1 MVTRAFTLPSSLMAQ
16 PHDWHSRLSQDLVK
30 DGMLEAQLLALTF
43 ATGILD
49 AATFATYHVF
59 TSKQTGNTFFL
70 ALYAFD
76 PVLLGPRAILNIAV
90 SIISFT
96 LGGFCFSQV
105 TPSGWQ
111 RRRGWLI
118 ASNTFQTLLVLIA
131 TVLQI
136 SGGSAIAVIAL
147 LSFAS
152 SGQIAMVASV
162 GMPELNT
169 TMVTSTL
176 IQLSHDPH
184 IFRRQ
189 NPARSRRILFYISFL
204 AGCSAG
210 AMAARGGGISLGLI
224 LTVAVK
230 ANVVLSLLWTQGIA
244 RLPIAR

>member
-1 MVTRAFTLPSSLMAQ
+1 MVTRAYTLPSILMAE
-16 PHDWHSRLSQDLVK
+16 PHSWHARLSQDVAKGGL
-30 DGMLEAQLLALTF
+30 LEAQLLALTF

-76 PVLLGPRAILNIAV
+76 PVHLGPRAILNVVV
-90 SIISFT
+90 SIVSFT

-105 TPSGWQ
+105 APSGWQ

-118 ASNTFQTLLVLIA
+118 ASNAFQTVLVLIA

-136 SGGSAIAVIAL
+136 SGGSAVAIIAL

-152 SGQIAMVASV
+152 SGQIAMAASV

-176 IQLSHDPH
+176 IQLSHDPY
-184 IFRRQ
+184 IFYRH
-189 NPARSRRILFYISFL
+189 NPARTRRLLVYISFL
-204 AGCSAG
+204 VGSSVG
-210 AMAARGGGISLGLI
+210 AAAARRRTPTLGLL
-224 LTVAVK
+224 LTGAVK
-230 ANVVLSLLWTQGIA
+230 TGVTTSLLWNQGIA

>member
-1 MVTRAFTLPSSLMAQ
+1 MAQ
-16 PHDWHSRLSQDLVK
+16 PHDSHAQLSQDVAK

-43 ATGILD
+43 ATGVLD

-70 ALYAFD
+70 ALYASD
-76 PVLLGPRAILNIAV
+76 PVLLGPRAIPNIVV
-90 SIISFT
+90 SIVSFT
-96 LGGFCFSQV
+96 LGGFCFSQAA
-105 TPSGWQ
+105 PSGWQ

-118 ASNTFQTLLVLIA
+118 ASNAFQTVLVLIA

-136 SGGSAIAVIAL
+136 SGGSAVAIIAL

-152 SGQIAMVASV
+152 SGQIAMAASV

-176 IQLSHDPH
+176 IQLSHDPY
-184 IFRRQ
+184 IFYRH
-189 NPARSRRILFYISFL
+189 NPARTRRVLCYTSFL
-204 AGCSAG
+204 VGCSAG

-224 LTVAVK
+224 LTIAVK
-230 ANVVLSLLWTQGIA
+230 ANVMLSLLWNQGIA